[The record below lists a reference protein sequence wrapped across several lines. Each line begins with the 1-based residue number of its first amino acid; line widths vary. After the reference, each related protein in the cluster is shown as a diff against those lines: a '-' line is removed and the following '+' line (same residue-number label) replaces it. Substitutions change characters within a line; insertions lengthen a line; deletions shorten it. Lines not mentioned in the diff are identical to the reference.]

1 MDTRAGVGLLSRN
14 IKITKGPDANGWG
27 CRVLVYSYADIPENP
42 ASPIVTR
49 TGKITFDGV
58 EVDSCGQ
65 YDSTYAG
72 VRL

>member
-1 MDTRAGVGLLSRN
+1 M
-14 IKITKGPDANGWG
+14 G

-42 ASPIVTR
+42 LNPVVTR

-72 VRL
+72 VKL